1 MELLLGNIHT
11 YKPFGAKA
19 ILIEWKAIIE
29 EAILKDIL
37 EFKDKINSQKSESY
51 IDYSIGYNSLTIIFK
66 DIILDFNKEVEKLQS
81 IYTLNS
87 TIKPVQNF
95 LWEIPVCYD
104 LEFGIDLEEMSQSL
118 NLEILEIIKTHS
130 ESIYTVFFIGFLPGF
145 LYLGGL
151 NSQLFFDRKPNPRLN
166 VELGSVGIG
175 GEQTGVY
182 PVNSAG
188 GWNIIGRTPINF
200 FDLELSNPCFAKAGD
215 QIKFSVITKKEFL
228 ELEILV
234 SKKSYQLF
242 KTIIND

>member
-1 MELLLGNIHT
+1 MHI

-29 EAILKDIL
+29 EATLKDIL

-51 IDYSIGYNSLTIIFK
+51 LDFSVGYNSLTIIFK
-66 DIILDFNKEVEKLQS
+66 DIILDFNQEVEKLKL

-87 TIKPVQNF
+87 TIKPVQKF

-104 LEFGIDLEEMSQSL
+104 LEFGIDLEEMSKSL
-118 NLEILEIIKTHS
+118 NLEISEIIKMHS
-130 ESIYTVFFIGFLPGF
+130 EGIYTVFFIGFLPGF

-151 NSQLFFDRKPNPRLN
+151 NSKLFFDRKPNPRLN
-166 VELGSVGIG
+166 VEVGSVGIG

-188 GWNIIGRTPINF
+188 GWNIIGKAPISF
-200 FDLELSNPCFAKAGD
+200 FDLEASNPCFAKSGD
-215 QIKFSVITKKEFL
+215 QIKFSAITKKEFL
-228 ELEILV
+228 ELENVV
-234 SKKSYQLF
+234 SKKTYQLF
-242 KTIIND
+242 KTVIND

>member
-175 GEQTGVY
+175 G
-182 PVNSAG
+182 
-188 GWNIIGRTPINF
+188 
-200 FDLELSNPCFAKAGD
+200 
-215 QIKFSVITKKEFL
+215 
-228 ELEILV
+228 
-234 SKKSYQLF
+234 
-242 KTIIND
+242 

>member
-1 MELLLGNIHT
+1 LLGNMHT

-29 EAILKDIL
+29 EATLKEILD
-37 EFKDKINSQKSESY
+37 FKDKINSQKSELY
-51 IDYSIGYNSLTIIFK
+51 LDYSIGYNSLTIIFK
-66 DIILDFNKEVEKLQS
+66 DIIIDFNREVEKLQF

-87 TIKPVQNF
+87 TIKPEQNF

-118 NLEILEIIKTHS
+118 NLQVSEIIKRHS

-151 NSQLFFDRKPNPRLN
+151 NSKLFFDRKPNPRLN
-166 VELGSVGIG
+166 VEVGSVGIG

-188 GWNIIGRTPINF
+188 GWNIIGRTPIHF
-200 FDLELSNPCFAKAGD
+200 FDLEVSNPCFAKAGD
-215 QIKFSVITKKEFL
+215 QIKFNAITKTAFL

-242 KTIIND
+242 KTVIND

>member
-1 MELLLGNIHT
+1 MHT

-19 ILIEWKAIIE
+19 ILIEWKAIIA

-51 IDYSIGYNSLTIIFK
+51 LDYSIGYNSLTIIFK
-66 DIILDFNKEVEKLQS
+66 DIILDFDKEVEKLKS
-81 IYTLNS
+81 IYTLNLTTK
-87 TIKPVQNF
+87 TIQNF
-95 LWEIPVCYD
+95 IWEIPVCYD
-104 LEFGIDLEEMSQSL
+104 LEFGIDLKEMSRSL
-118 NLEILEIIKTHS
+118 NLEISDIIKTHS

-151 NSQLFFDRKPNPRLN
+151 NSKLFLDRKPNPRLN
-166 VELGSVGIG
+166 VEVGSVGIG

-200 FDLELSNPCFAKAGD
+200 FDLEVSNPCFAKSGD
-215 QIKFSVITKKEFL
+215 QIKFIAITKREFSK
-228 ELEILV
+228 LEILV
-234 SKKSYQLF
+234 SKKSYQLC
-242 KTIIND
+242 KTVIND

>member
-1 MELLLGNIHT
+1 MHT

-29 EAILKDIL
+29 EATLKDIL

-51 IDYSIGYNSLTIIFK
+51 LDFSVGYNSLTIIFK
-66 DIILDFNKEVEKLQS
+66 DIILDFNQEVEKLKL

-87 TIKPVQNF
+87 TIKPVQKF

-104 LEFGIDLEEMSQSL
+104 LEFGIDLEEMSKSL
-118 NLEILEIIKTHS
+118 NLEISEIIKTHS
-130 ESIYTVFFIGFLPGF
+130 ENIYTVFFIGFLPGF

-151 NSQLFFDRKPNPRLN
+151 NSKLFFDRKPNPRLN

-200 FDLELSNPCFAKAGD
+200 FDLEASNPCFAKSGD
-215 QIKFSVITKKEFL
+215 QIKFSAITKKEFL
-228 ELEILV
+228 ELENVV

-242 KTIIND
+242 KTVIND

>member
-1 MELLLGNIHT
+1 MHT

-19 ILIEWKAIIE
+19 ILIEWKAVIA
-29 EAILKDIL
+29 EATLKDIL

-51 IDYSIGYNSLTIIFK
+51 LDYSIGYNSLTIIFK
-66 DIILDFNKEVEKLQS
+66 DIILDFNEEVKKLKA
-81 IYTLNS
+81 IYTLKS
-87 TIKPVQNF
+87 TSKPIHNF

-104 LEFGIDLEEMSQSL
+104 LEFGIDLEEMSESL
-118 NLEILEIIKTHS
+118 NLETSEIIKTHS

-151 NSQLFFDRKPNPRLN
+151 NSKLFFDRKPNPRLN
-166 VELGSVGIG
+166 VEVGSVGIG

-188 GWNIIGRTPINF
+188 GWNIIGRTPIRF
-200 FDLELSNPCFAKAGD
+200 FDLEVSNPCFAKSGD
-215 QIKFSVITKKEFL
+215 QIKFSAITKKEFL
-228 ELEILV
+228 EIENLV

-242 KTIIND
+242 KTVIND

>member
-1 MELLLGNIHT
+1 MHT

-29 EAILKDIL
+29 EATLKDIL

-51 IDYSIGYNSLTIIFK
+51 LDFSVGYNSLTIIFK
-66 DIILDFNKEVEKLQS
+66 DIILDFHQEVEKLKL

-87 TIKPVQNF
+87 TIEPVQKF

-104 LEFGIDLEEMSQSL
+104 LEFGIDLEEMSKSL
-118 NLEILEIIKTHS
+118 NLEISEIIKTHS

-151 NSQLFFDRKPNPRLN
+151 NSKLFFDRKPNPRLN
-166 VELGSVGIG
+166 VEVGSVGIG

-200 FDLELSNPCFAKAGD
+200 FDLEASNPCFSKSGD
-215 QIKFSVITKKEFL
+215 QIKFSAITKKEFL
-228 ELEILV
+228 ELENLV

-242 KTIIND
+242 KTVIND

>member
-1 MELLLGNIHT
+1 LSGNIHT

-37 EFKDKINSQKSESY
+37 DFKDKINSQKSESY
-51 IDYSIGYNSLTIIFK
+51 LDYSIGYNSLTIIFK
-66 DIILDFNKEVEKLQS
+66 DIILDYNEEVEKLKL

-87 TIKPVQNF
+87 TIKTVQNF

-118 NLEILEIIKTHS
+118 NLEVSEIIKIHS

-166 VELGSVGIG
+166 VEVGSVGIG

-200 FDLELSNPCFAKAGD
+200 FDLEASNPCFAKSGD
-215 QIKFSVITKKEFL
+215 KIKFSAITKTAFL
-228 ELEILV
+228 ELETLV

-242 KTIIND
+242 KTVIND